1 MIFNAYLRF
10 YVASS
15 TLPVHAVRHQPFCNG
30 NMSKNENIL
39 ADLGSRLSP
48 GASIVL
54 PNNTEFANLTSRWR
68 EYDAPSINVVV
79 KVANE
84 SDVQHTVRYAGKYGI
99 PFVARSGG
107 HGATG
112 ALSQAT
118 NAIQIDFRSL
128 NHITLSKDG
137 QTATIGGGAD
147 VADTVNKL
155 ASLGKRTVTGIC
167 ECVGIS
173 APALGGGHGWLQGQ
187 YGLMADQVISA
198 RLVLPNG
205 EAVTV
210 SETSNKDLFWAIRG
224 AGHNFGLVTEWE
236 YRVYDDNPSWSYE
249 IFVYTGD
256 KLEALYDLA
265 NKTLRDQPPELVHW
279 GYIIKVAEID
289 PDHPVLWFGIIFN
302 GPPEKAHEYA
312 KPYHDI
318 GPLSV
323 QIGQGTLHDLAVLTF
338 QDRNGPGCAYGLTSR
353 RYPIGLQSYNVTAV
367 REVYN
372 EIDSTFN
379 KVPEVA
385 GSFFLLEGYSTQAV
399 KAIDPDST
407 AFPHRDDNILVTS
420 YIQYKPNSTIDPLAQ
435 EFGEKLRK
443 YLLNGSEDPEHLRA
457 YVNYADGT
465 ESLHEVYGW
474 ESWRLE
480 KLKKLKAQWD
490 PQNKMRYYVPIE

>member
-1 MIFNAYLRF
+1 
-10 YVASS
+10 
-15 TLPVHAVRHQPFCNG
+15 
-30 NMSKNENIL
+30 MSKNENIL
-39 ADLGSRLSP
+39 AELGSRLSS

-79 KVANE
+79 EVANE
-84 SDVQHTVRYAGKYGI
+84 SDVQQTVLYAAKHGI
-99 PFVARSGG
+99 PFFARSGG

-112 ALSQAT
+112 ALIQAR

-128 NHITLSKDG
+128 NHIALSEDG
-137 QTATIGGGAD
+137 QIATIGGGAN
-147 VADTVNKL
+147 VADTVNKF

-167 ECVGIS
+167 ECVGFS

-187 YGLMADQVISA
+187 YGLMADQVTSA
-198 RLVLPNG
+198 RLVLSNG

-210 SETSNKDLFWAIRG
+210 SEKSNKDLFWAIRG

-236 YRVYDDNPSWSYE
+236 YHVYDDNPSWSYE
-249 IFVYTGD
+249 TFVYTGD
-256 KLEALYDLA
+256 KLEALYNLA
-265 NKTLRDQPPELVHW
+265 NKTMRDQPPELVHW
-279 GYIIKVAEID
+279 GYIIK
-289 PDHPVLWFGIIFN
+289 
-302 GPPEKAHEYA
+302 YA

-323 QIGQGTLHDLAVLTF
+323 QTGQGTLHDLAVLTF
-338 QDRNGPGCAYGLTSR
+338 QVSSTIWSNMAVLGIRTSIENVKSILTPWHQDKNGPGCAYGLTSR
-353 RYPIGLQSYNVTAV
+353 HYPIVLQTYNVTAV

-385 GSFFLLEGYSTQAV
+385 DYFFLLKGYSTQAV

-435 EFGEKLRK
+435 EFGEKIRK
-443 YLLNGSEDPEHLRA
+443 YLLVGSEDPEYLRA

-465 ESLHEVYGW
+465 ESLHEFYGW
-474 ESWRLE
+474 EAWRIE